1 MKTIIAVTLSVVMS
15 SLLMGCTSRRLV
27 EASPNLDTVV
37 NRPLEVVGFVRLNE
51 YYESVLPCTE
61 INFINKYVGTER
73 NKVYIDNVID
83 IHRQEIEE
91 TVSLGF
97 ITFGKKYRCTY
108 WGLGVE
114 YRVDS
119 EE

>member
-1 MKTIIAVTLSVVMS
+1 MKTVMAVALSVVMS

-27 EASPNLDTVV
+27 ETPANLDRVT
-37 NRPLEVVGFVRLNE
+37 NSPIEIVGFVRLNE
-51 YYESVLPCTE
+51 YYESTLPCTE
-61 INFINKYVGTER
+61 IDFINKYVGTER
-73 NKVYIDNVID
+73 NKTRIDNVID

-97 ITFGKKYRCTY
+97 ITFDKKYRCTY

-114 YRVDS
+114 YSFDS
-119 EE
+119 DE

>member
-1 MKTIIAVTLSVVMS
+1 MKTIIAVALSVIMS
-15 SLLMGCTSRRLV
+15 RTFARCPSRRLV
-27 EASPNLDTVV
+27 ETSPNLDTVA

-97 ITFGKKYRCTY
+97 ITFDKKYRCTY